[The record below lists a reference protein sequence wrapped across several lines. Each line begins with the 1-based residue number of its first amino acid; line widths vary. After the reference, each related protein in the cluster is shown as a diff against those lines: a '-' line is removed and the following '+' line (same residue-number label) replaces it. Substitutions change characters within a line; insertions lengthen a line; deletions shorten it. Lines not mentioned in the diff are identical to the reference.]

1 MPTIFILFGFHFMFY
16 SDDHEP
22 IHVHII
28 KDGKEAK
35 YNLLPEI
42 SLVYNHGYKNADWQV
57 LRSATPE
64 QRADFTLSY
73 CGIHW
78 PALNEDL
85 SFEGMFETAGICPRG
100 VDRCNVIYSE

>member
-1 MPTIFILFGFHFMFY
+1 MKTPLQ
-16 SDDHEP
+16 
-22 IHVHII
+22 
-28 KDGKEAK
+28 
-35 YNLLPEI
+35 I
-42 SLVYNHGYKNADWQV
+42 SKVWTDEESIYAQTTTGEVASYRFADWHV

-85 SFEGMFETAGICPRG
+85 SFEGMFEAAGICPRG
-100 VDRCNVIYSE
+100 IDRCNVIYSE